1 MRISDWSS
9 DVCSSDLYTP
19 DMPFPARSYSLL
31 MPLLRGRSHF
41 CKHALR
47 QAAIPLPSVS
57 DDDKRVHAVIQAS
70 FEQALEFIDDRLIEI
85 PPKPVG
91 LRKKPHTDGA
101 GKRGEAAGGAT
112 RCSPAGG
119 RWEGSGG
126 GDRWVRKAG
135 GGRG

>member
-1 MRISDWSS
+1 
-9 DVCSSDLYTP
+9 
-19 DMPFPARSYSLL
+19 MPFPARNYSLL

-57 DDDKRVHAVIQAS
+57 DDDKRVHAVIKAS

-85 PPKPVG
+85 TPKPVG
-91 LRKKPHTDGA
+91 LRKKQHTEVDR
-101 GKRGEAAGGAT
+101 KRAARAACAR

-119 RWEGSGG
+119 RRRSEERRGGKEGVST
-126 GDRWVRKAG
+126 
-135 GGRG
+135 

>member
-1 MRISDWSS
+1 
-9 DVCSSDLYTP
+9 
-19 DMPFPARSYSLL
+19 MPFPARNYSLL

-57 DDDKRVHAVIQAS
+57 DEDTRVHAVIKAS

-91 LRKKPHTDGA
+91 LRKKQHTDAARTRGA
-101 GKRGEAAGGAT
+101 RAAA
-112 RCSPAGG
+112 RRRFSPAGG
-119 RWEGSGG
+119 RRRPQSPGG
-126 GDRWVRKAG
+126 GHE
-135 GGRG
+135 